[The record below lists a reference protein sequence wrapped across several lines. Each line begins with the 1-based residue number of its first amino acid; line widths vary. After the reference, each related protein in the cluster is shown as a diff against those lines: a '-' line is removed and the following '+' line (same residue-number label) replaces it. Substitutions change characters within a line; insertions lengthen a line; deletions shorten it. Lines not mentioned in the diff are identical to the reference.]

1 MTESTNESDDS
12 RKLNDSEQST
22 DSVNNHNDQATDA
35 ENEQAVPTYKRHAE
49 KADKSAM
56 IKRHFW
62 RY

>member
-49 KADKSAM
+49 KR
-56 IKRHFW
+56 INLPW
-62 RY
+62 